1 MKDDFYNQIKID
13 NGLIVNEKKLKHLK
27 NIEIKTGLD
36 NLSEI
41 TVTFYGKVD
50 GLDNLKENNEVYSFK
65 HSGEVN
71 GTSIK
76 RGEIR

>member
-1 MKDDFYNQIKID
+1 MKDDYFNEIRID
-13 NGLIVNEKKLKHLK
+13 NGLIVNGNELKHLK
-27 NIEIKTGLD
+27 NIEIKSGLD

-41 TVTFYGKVD
+41 TVTFYGKID
-50 GLDNLKENNEVYSFK
+50 GLDNLKENKELYSFK

>member
-36 NLSEI
+36 NLS
-41 TVTFYGKVD
+41 
-50 GLDNLKENNEVYSFK
+50 
-65 HSGEVN
+65 
-71 GTSIK
+71 
-76 RGEIR
+76 

>member
-1 MKDDFYNQIKID
+1 MKDDYFNQIKID

-50 GLDNLKENNEVYSFK
+50 GLDNLKENNEVYSFNLK
-65 HSGEVN
+65 EEAKGK
-71 GTSIK
+71 SIK
-76 RGEIR
+76 G

>member
-13 NGLIVNEKKLKHLK
+13 NGIIVNEKKLKHLK

-65 HSGEVN
+65 LKEEAKGK
-71 GTSIK
+71 SIK
-76 RGEIR
+76 G

>member
-1 MKDDFYNQIKID
+1 MKDDYFNQIKID

-27 NIEIKTGLD
+27 NVEIKTGLD

-65 HSGEVN
+65 LKEEAEGK
-71 GTSIK
+71 SIK
-76 RGEIR
+76 G

>member
-1 MKDDFYNQIKID
+1 MKDDYFNQIKID

-27 NIEIKTGLD
+27 NVEIKTGLD

-50 GLDNLKENNEVYSFK
+50 GLDNLKENNELYSFK
-65 HSGEVN
+65 IAFQTN
-71 GTSIK
+71 F
-76 RGEIR
+76 